1 MIPPGMPH
9 KTKFHRS
16 FTGQRRFP
24 MQSLNDGSTRT
35 ADEPLTRVGRRT
47 NRSLTTLSTSQ
58 RRWISSI
65 VCVLVNILLLT
76 TVRVA
81 PAFATECLDE
91 PYSSLVRRSKII
103 VDVVVTEAF
112 QSPDEGYGA
121 IVRLVKLRKGR
132 IDLKRFAVWTAYP
145 PDGTIPTP
153 DHFFFGVEDIGGRF
167 RIYSDFV
174 YRQGVKPLAGT
185 PSRLI
190 LGRCSGTRRMTY

>member
-1 MIPPGMPH
+1 MRNP
-9 KTKFHRS
+9 
-16 FTGQRRFP
+16 
-24 MQSLNDGSTRT
+24 NDVSVRT
-35 ADEPLTRVGRRT
+35 ADEQPVTRGGQRT
-47 NRSLTTLSTSQ
+47 NCPLTTLGTSK
-58 RRWISSI
+58 RRWVGSI
-65 VCVLVNILLLT
+65 VCVLVTVLLLR
-76 TVRVA
+76 TVPVT

-91 PYSSLVRRSKII
+91 PYSSLVKRSKII
-103 VDVVVTEAF
+103 IDVVVTEAF

-145 PDGTIPTP
+145 PDGSIPTA
-153 DHFFFGVEDIGGRF
+153 DHFFFGVEDVGGRF

-190 LGRCSGTRRMTY
+190 LGRCSGTRRMPN